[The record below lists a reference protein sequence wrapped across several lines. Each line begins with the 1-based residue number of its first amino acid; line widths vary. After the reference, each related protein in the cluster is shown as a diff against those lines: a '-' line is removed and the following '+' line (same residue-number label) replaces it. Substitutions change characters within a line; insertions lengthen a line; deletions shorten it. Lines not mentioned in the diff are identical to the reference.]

1 MLDEI
6 CWRYYGSEQQMMAVL
21 EANPGLVEWG
31 EVYPAGLIITLPE
44 NAERGAAQP
53 VSLWS

>member
-6 CWRYYGSEQQMMAVL
+6 CWRHYGSEQQMMAVL
-21 EANPGLVEWG
+21 EANPGLVERG
-31 EVYPAGLIITLPE
+31 EVYPAGLNITLPE
-44 NAERGAAQP
+44 ITEPPAVQP